1 MKKLLIIR
9 FSALGDIAMTVPIV
23 LDLAVQYP
31 DLEISMLSRSM
42 AAPLF
47 ERLPKNVHFI
57 AADLKGRHK
66 GLLGL
71 CRLWRDAHLSDFDYI
86 ADFHDVLRTWWLLTE
101 GCLRRKKVAKI
112 DKGRKGKK
120 ALTRQKN
127 KVFEQQATSFERYAK
142 VLEQLG
148 FPIKPQFVKL
158 DYSSFCETQKA
169 TNETWIGIAPFA
181 KHQAK
186 VYPLEKMEQVIK
198 ALSERKNTTVFLFG
212 GGEEEKRQIAELCA
226 KYPNVQP
233 AQNPN
238 SSTSGLLRSAR
249 NDECRFASL
258 RGGTTKQSRNQLAM
272 ELALM
277 GQLDVMLSM
286 DSANMHLASLVG
298 TRVVSIWGGT
308 HPYAGFLGWNQN
320 PSDCIQLDLPCR
332 PCSVY
337 GNKPCLRGD
346 YACLNGIA
354 PKQIIEKL

>member
-1 MKKLLIIR
+1 MKKILVIR
-9 FSALGDIAMTVPIV
+9 FSALGDIAMTVPV
-23 LDLAVQYP
+23 VHDLATQYP
-31 DLEISMLSRSM
+31 DLDITMLSRPM
-42 AAPLF
+42 AEPLF
-47 ERLPKNVHFI
+47 EKLPNNVHFL
-57 AADLKGRHK
+57 AADLNGRHR
-66 GLLGL
+66 GMLGL
-71 CRLWRDAHLSDFDYI
+71 ERLQREFHLEDFDYF
-86 ADFHDVLRTWWLLTE
+86 ADFHNVLRSLY
-101 GCLRRKKVAKI
+101 LRIDCQMRGQKVAII
-112 DKGRKGKK
+112 DKGRKGKR
-120 ALTRQKN
+120 ALTRQVD
-127 KVFEQQATSFERYAK
+127 KVLIQQATSFERYAK
-142 VLEQLG
+142 VLERLG

-158 DYSSFCETQKA
+158 DYSSFCEMQKPD
-169 TNETWIGIAPFA
+169 NETWIGIAPFA

-198 ALSERKNTTVFLFG
+198 ALSERENTTVFLFG

-226 KYPNVQP
+226 KYPNVKA
-233 AQNPN
+233 AQ
-238 SSTSGLLRSAR
+238 SQQGLK
-249 NDECRFASL
+249 
-258 RGGTTKQSRNQLAM
+258 G

-308 HPYAGFLGWNQN
+308 HPYAGFLGWNQK

-354 PKQIIEKL
+354 PEQIIAKFGQS